1 MSLPTNYVTGQ
12 SVDDTDFN
20 AITGAINDVVSGA
33 TQTAGFLR
41 PVKTACVGGESYTVS
56 AGSVTQIAGTTIN
69 SVAMSVGD
77 RLLVMGAPSSTG
89 SGTDYNTSSSPANG
103 LYVVTGTSG
112 GNTQVARTEDMSGSV
127 DPRGLTVYTYDG
139 DWTPKAFYTVASVDG
154 TPFVYGTNMMWWEGT
169 GGRNLNINGAFFA
182 AVTQTIGI
190 SNGTGATYIQP
201 TANAGNNTV
210 KLPPDSGATTLATRE
225 WVESNSGN
233 LDGGSATSDF
243 GSVLTIDGG
252 NA

>member
-1 MSLPTNYVTGQ
+1 MSLSESYTTGQ
-12 SVDDTDFN
+12 TVGATDIN
-20 AITGAINDVVSGA
+20 NITAAINDLVSGA
-33 TQTAGFLR
+33 TLIAGFLR

-139 DWTPKAFYTVASVDG
+139 NWTPKAFYTVAFVDG
-154 TPFVYGTNMMWWEGT
+154 SPFVYGTNMMWWEGT
-169 GGRNLNINGAFFA
+169 GGRNLNVNGAFFA
-182 AVTQTIGI
+182 ALTQTIGI
-190 SNGTGATYIQP
+190 SNGTGATWIQP
-201 TANAGNNTV
+201 TANSGTQTI
-210 KLPPDSGATTLATRE
+210 KLPPDSGTTTMATRE

-233 LDGGSATSDF
+233 LDGGTATSDF
-243 GSVLTIDGG
+243 GSLLTIDGG
-252 NA
+252 TA